1 MKQIIRFFCI
11 LGCWLAGMCSAWAQQ
26 YVVRGGT
33 GEPMLAADETA
44 YKLKVYVV
52 NGVENVTISY
62 TSSSSQHQ
70 WYRYK
75 TSRLGDSEPVEST
88 QNGTTSTLSH
98 VEDGYGYYVDEGV
111 SSSYYIWIID
121 YAKHPVRFE
130 NVAVSENSSCSGV
143 LLQSSAE
150 IDNLRYY
157 YPTNGLSRTLARE
170 FEVSFNTLEWDDE
183 GQLFREV
190 RRTVQTDNPFREAI
204 DSVFVDTDIVLTG
217 DQYAAHFGQ
226 PQSATI
232 GYYETSMIALEAD
245 TTVFQEIAGNMATT
259 GEGQLSAPATVR
271 FTAYANDPVASLYVW
286 KIYRNEDGEDNPL
299 IRFTDPEVE
308 YTFTEF
314 GQYTAMIEVSDRTG
328 NCYQSMSFA
337 LDVAESF
344 LDVPNAFSPGTTP
357 GVNDEFRVAYKSL
370 VRFSCWI
377 FNRWGQ
383 QIYHWTN
390 PAQGWDGKKNGKLV
404 LPGVYFYV
412 IEAEGSDG
420 RHYKLKGDINI
431 LRGKRERNFE
441 SSGEDMGGGEVTE

>member
-11 LGCWLAGMCSAWAQQ
+11 LGCWLAGMCSALAQQ

-150 IDNLRYY
+150 MDNLRYY
-157 YPTNGLSRTLARE
+157 YSTNGLSRTLARE
-170 FEVSFNTLEWDDE
+170 FEVSFNTLEWDEE

-245 TTVFQEIAGNMATT
+245 TTVFQEIAGNMVTT

-441 SSGEDMGGGEVTE
+441 STGDDMGGGEVTE

>member
-1 MKQIIRFFCI
+1 MKQIIRFICI
-11 LGCWLAGMCSAWAQQ
+11 LGVGLAGFLPAFAQQ

-52 NGVENVTISY
+52 NGVENVTLSY

-75 TSRLGDSEPVEST
+75 TSRLGDSEPVAST

-98 VEDGYGYYVDEGV
+98 VEEGYGYYVDEGV
-111 SSSYYIWIID
+111 SSSYYVWIID

-157 YPTNGLSRTLARE
+157 YPTNGLSRALTRE
-170 FEVSFNTLEWDDE
+170 FEVSFNTLEWDEE
-183 GQLFREV
+183 GQHFREV
-190 RRTVQTDNPFREAI
+190 RRTVQTDDPFREAI

-217 DQYAAHFGQ
+217 DQYASHFGQ
-226 PQSATI
+226 PQTATI
-232 GYYETSMIALEAD
+232 GYYETSMITLEAD
-245 TTVFQEIAGNMATT
+245 TTVLQDIADNMVSS

-286 KIYRNEDGEDNPL
+286 KIYRNEEGEDNPL

-314 GQYTAMIEVSDRTG
+314 GQYTATIEVSDRTG
-328 NCYQSMSFA
+328 NCYQSISFA

-390 PAQGWDGKKNGKLV
+390 PAQGWDGKRNGKLV

-441 SSGEDMGGGEVTE
+441 SAGEDTGGSEATE

>member
-1 MKQIIRFFCI
+1 M
-11 LGCWLAGMCSAWAQQ
+11 GAGSAFAQQ

-33 GEPMLAADETA
+33 GDPMLAADETA

-52 NGVENVTISY
+52 NGVENVSISY
-62 TSSSSQHQ
+62 TSSSTQHQ

-111 SSSYYIWIID
+111 SASYYVWIID
-121 YAKHPVRFE
+121 YAQHPVRFD
-130 NVAVSENSSCSGV
+130 NLAVSENSSCSGV
-143 LLQSSAE
+143 LLQSNAS

-157 YPTNGLSRTLARE
+157 YPTNGLSRMLSRE
-170 FEVSFNTLEWDDE
+170 FEVSFNTLEWNE
-183 GQLFREV
+183 ESLLFQEV
-190 RRTVQTDNPFREAI
+190 RRTIRTNNPFSESI
-204 DSVFVDTDIVLTG
+204 DSVFVDTDFVLTG
-217 DQYAAHFGQ
+217 DQFASHFGQ
-226 PQSATI
+226 PQTATV
-232 GYYETSMIALEAD
+232 GFYETSMIALEAD
-245 TTVFQEIAGNMATT
+245 TTVMEDTADNMAS
-259 GEGQLSAPATVR
+259 GSEGQLSAPATVR

-286 KIYRNEDGEDNPL
+286 KIYRDEDGEDNPL
-299 IRFTDPEVE
+299 VRYTDAEVE
-308 YTFTEF
+308 YTFTEY
-314 GQYTAMIEVSDRTG
+314 GQFTAVVEVSDRTG
-328 NCYQSMSFA
+328 NCYQTQSFA
-337 LDVAESF
+337 LEVAESF

-383 QIYHWTN
+383 QIYHWTD
-390 PAQGWDGKKNGKLV
+390 PTRGWDGTKNGKLV

-420 RHYKLKGDINI
+420 KRYNLKGDINI

-441 SSGEDMGGGEVTE
+441 SSSGSTDGSDTTTQ

>member
-150 IDNLRYY
+150 MDNLRYY

-170 FEVSFNTLEWDDE
+170 FEVSFNTLEWDEE

-259 GEGQLSAPATVR
+259 DEGQLSAPATVR

-441 SSGEDMGGGEVTE
+441 STGDDMGGGEVTE

>member
-1 MKQIIRFFCI
+1 
-11 LGCWLAGMCSAWAQQ
+11 MCSAWAQQ

-44 YKLKVYVV
+44 YKMKVYVV

-170 FEVSFNTLEWDDE
+170 FEVSFNTLEWDEE
-183 GQLFREV
+183 GQLFREI

-441 SSGEDMGGGEVTE
+441 STGDDMGGSEATE